1 MRCWDAN
8 LSGWRRD
15 TTSRTILHDRK
26 CHTCGVWDLAERKRI
41 SLDVQGVLGIKNI
54 STMVR
59 LSIKSSL
66 SSTAEYLTP
75 ALCFGD
81 WCSHH
86 LTPVLPLSKS
96 CNYMAQSVLP
106 TSTHASLAV
115 IPQACQAHWTG
126 SCLQHVNP
134 GCYKPTSNACR
145 QQRLP
150 KKPTLVALAQSR
162 SAMLEADTR

>member
-41 SLDVQGVLGIKNI
+41 SLDVPGVLGIKNI

-75 ALCFGD
+75 ALCFGGA
-81 WCSHH
+81 HTILH
-86 LTPVLPLSKS
+86 LSSPCPNPVI
-96 CNYMAQSVLP
+96 MTQSVFQHPLMHLLLLSRKLAKP
-106 TSTHASLAV
+106 IGLDHACNMSIPAATSLQVTRADNSASQKSQ
-115 IPQACQAHWTG
+115 PW
-126 SCLQHVNP
+126 
-134 GCYKPTSNACR
+134 
-145 QQRLP
+145 
-150 KKPTLVALAQSR
+150 
-162 SAMLEADTR
+162 